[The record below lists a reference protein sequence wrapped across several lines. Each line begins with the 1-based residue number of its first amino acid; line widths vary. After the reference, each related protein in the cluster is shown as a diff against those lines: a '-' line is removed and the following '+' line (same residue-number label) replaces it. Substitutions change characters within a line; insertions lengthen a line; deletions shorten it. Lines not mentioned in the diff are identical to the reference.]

1 MTTVT
6 QTLSLAGDRPV
17 FVCDFSP
24 PRGADLSTVA
34 QAKDIG
40 ADFLC
45 VAYSPGKSV
54 RVDST
59 VIAHLLAR
67 GGDAKPPP
75 FGERKPPPSGGGIA
89 GQGVIFNLA
98 CRDMNRLAIQN
109 HLLGAQL
116 LGLEN
121 VVVLQGDGFTEKERE
136 AVKGVND
143 YQPAELIRDIQRLN
157 RGEDFRGGK
166 LRAPTAFCV
175 GAVVDFS
182 KGLDEEARRAA
193 RKVES
198 GADFFLSQTFWD
210 VVVAGRFHDTYQRQ
224 TGSPF
229 PKPIFYGLP
238 VPAKDGIL
246 FGQPPEWVR
255 RDLEQGR
262 PGADIAGE
270 LLRAFLA
277 EGLRAIYLVPPILR
291 SGRRDYGAAR
301 DVLAPFK
308 G

>member
-1 MTTVT
+1 MSTVT
-6 QTLSLAGDRPV
+6 QTLAQAGSRPV

-24 PRGADLSTVA
+24 PRGADLSTLA
-34 QAKDIG
+34 QAKEIG

-59 VIAHLLAR
+59 VTAHLLAQ
-67 GGDAKPPP
+67 K
-75 FGERKPPPSGGGIA
+75 
-89 GQGVIFNLA
+89 GQKAIFNLA

-262 PGADIAGE
+262 PGADIAEE